1 MLSSDERLNELKQ
14 NETDTVGFATRSP
27 EPSPCQLF
35 RESHQIQA
43 KGHRT
48 RIFTYQI
55 GVLILMFN

>member
-1 MLSSDERLNELKQ
+1 MTKLKQ
-14 NETDTVGFATRSP
+14 SETDTVGFATRSP
-27 EPSPCQLF
+27 EPLPHHLL